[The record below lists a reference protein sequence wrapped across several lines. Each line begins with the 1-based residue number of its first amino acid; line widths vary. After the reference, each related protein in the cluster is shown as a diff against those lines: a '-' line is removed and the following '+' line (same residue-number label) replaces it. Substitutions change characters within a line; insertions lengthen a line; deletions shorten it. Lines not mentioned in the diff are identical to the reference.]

1 MQIEISDFTEVISG
15 YTFRGAIETN
25 ENGDVFVLQAKDIV
39 QGKNITDIEN
49 LTPIS
54 FLGTRTASFL
64 QKGDVII
71 VSRGTGVGSFRSV
84 IFNSNNTNVI
94 ASSSLLILRI
104 KKKEILSEYLS
115 MYLNGKDGQ
124 NKILQTVTG
133 SYIQA
138 VSRKKF
144 EEIKISI
151 PPLQKQ
157 QSLIALQEN
166 LKQQEKI
173 QERKRELKQNIV
185 SATLRNL
192 TN

>member
-1 MQIEISDFTEVISG
+1 MQTEISDFIEVISG
-15 YTFRGAIETN
+15 YTFRGAIKTN
-25 ENGDVFVLQAKDIV
+25 ENGDIFVLQAKDIV
-39 QGKNITDIEN
+39 HGKNIKDTEN

-115 MYLNGKDGQ
+115 IYLNGIDGQ
-124 NKILQTVTG
+124 NKILQSVTG
-133 SYIQA
+133 AYIQS

-144 EEIKISI
+144 EEIEIPI

-157 QSLIALQEN
+157 QSLIALHEN
-166 LKQQEKI
+166 IKAQEKI
-173 QERKRELKQNIV
+173 LQKKNHLKQNIIN
-185 SATLRNL
+185 AIIRNL